1 MPKAVSAGLVMYRV
15 REQHLEVLLAHPGGP
30 YYTRK
35 DAGVW
40 SIPKGEV
47 GGGEEFLT
55 AARREFAEETGL
67 ESWGPYVALGA
78 VKYKNHKVVHAWA
91 FAGDFDPATSSATPS
106 SSSGRAGQAGASR
119 SPRSTGRAGS
129 GSQKPSRR
137 SWRRSAASCSTS
149 TPSSPPGAPRAVAAR
164 PPAPSARS
172 R

>member
-91 FAGDFDPATSSATPS
+91 FAGDFDPATLVSNTFELEWPRR
-106 SSSGRAGQAGASR
+106 SGRR
-119 SPRSTGRAGS
+119 IEVPEIDRADWFGLREA
-129 GSQKPSRR
+129 QEKIVAAQRR
-137 SWRRSAASCSTS
+137 FLFDLEA
-149 TPSSPPGAPRAVAAR
+149 AVAA
-164 PPAPSARS
+164 AGL
-172 R
+172 